1 MRRRQSRPPHLRQI
15 HRRIFHLLSCR
26 LERVLLQL
34 DETLT
39 LRGAFPQA
47 VGQRTQLLLALFLL
61 GLLRSFFRLLLLF
74 GQLLR
79 FFFFFLL
86 FSLHLLVT
94 RDKQPVDRELLI
106 GFRMRLVL
114 LVNLR
119 RRNLVRLFLH
129 FALQLGRQNLHLG
142 DLQRLLVSRTL
153 VQALLLRRFRHCH
166 KPRQRLLQLPLQ
178 LRGHVCRKPIRN
190 LFKLRPCQ
198 LRLAVRRLLR
208 GRSRGGRGSLVG
220 SRSLWSSRRRR
231 RTHAFD
237 RQHNRTH

>member
-1 MRRRQSRPPHLRQI
+1 MRRRSSRPPPLRQI

-34 DETLT
+34 DEILT

-47 VGQRTQLLLALFLL
+47 VGQRIQLLLALFLL
-61 GLLRSFFRLLLLF
+61 GLLRSFFHLLLLF
-74 GQLLR
+74 GQLFRL
-79 FFFFFLL
+79 FLFFLL
-86 FSLHLLVT
+86 LSLHLFVA

-142 DLQRLLVSRTL
+142 DLQRLLVPRTL
-153 VQALLLRRFRHCH
+153 VQAFLLRRFRHCH
-166 KPRQRLLQLPLQ
+166 KPRQRLLQLPLE
-178 LRGHVCRKPIRN
+178 LRGHMRRKPVRN
-190 LFKLRPCQ
+190 LLKLRPRQ

-208 GRSRGGRGSLVG
+208 RRSRGGRSSLVG
-220 SRSLWSSRRRR
+220 GRGL
-231 RTHAFD
+231 
-237 RQHNRTH
+237 